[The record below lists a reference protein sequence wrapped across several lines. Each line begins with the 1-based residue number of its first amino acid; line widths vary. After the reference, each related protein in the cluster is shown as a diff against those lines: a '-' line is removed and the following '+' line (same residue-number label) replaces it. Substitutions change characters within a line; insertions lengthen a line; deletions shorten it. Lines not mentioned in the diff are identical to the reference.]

1 MAAFATAADLEVR
14 WRPLVSDEQAVADA
28 RLGDAS
34 AIVRSEIP
42 GIDAA
47 ITAGS
52 VDAEV
57 ARFVVCEMV
66 KRTMLPGPE
75 ATGIS
80 GQMLVAGPFTR
91 QTTYANPTGNLYLT
105 KQEKR
110 LLGARPK
117 AFTIDPTPPAAD
129 PDPLNWWELE

>member
-34 AIVRSEIP
+34 AIVRSEVP
-42 GIDAA
+42 GIDDKIAA
-47 ITAGS
+47 GE

-66 KRTMLPGPE
+66 KRTMLSGPD
-75 ATGIS
+75 
-80 GQMLVAGPFTR
+80 VAGVS
-91 QTTYANPTGNLYLT
+91 QTSQTAGPYSQQQTYANPTGNLYLT

-117 AFTIDPTPPAAD
+117 AFTIDPTPPAPT
-129 PDPLNWWELE
+129 PDPLNWWELG